1 MQYDIVALGD
11 LITTYAYKDTDGAGI
26 AEYQRFPAGTTSNML
41 AQAAKLGANVAL
53 LSAIGNDIDG
63 DYLYEFARRA
73 GIDVSNLIRR
83 DDLFTRSVF
92 VYYKENHD
100 RYFSYNGTKR
110 THFELKPEEIDVS
123 IVQKAKTF
131 DFPLNALCTDR
142 PIGKT
147 LQELLSAAQEKHVL
161 LAVDANYRGQYIP
174 PEELA
179 AIREGIRQ
187 SNIIKMTKEEMA
199 FYLEED
205 DLFRATEKLL
215 NQNAQLVA
223 VTMDESGSFLR
234 SRQGWAYLP
243 TYRVDVL
250 DTTGAGDSFMG
261 ALLYRL
267 GRIEKQPEAL
277 TEKELTEIADFCNAC
292 ASLSTTRRGS
302 MSVMSSPEEISG
314 LRVSGV
320 LGTALDIRRI

>member
-11 LITTYAYKDTDGAGI
+11 LITNYAYKDTDGAGI

-142 PIGKT
+142 PIRKT

-179 AIREGIRQ
+179 AMREGIRQ
-187 SNIIKMTKEEMA
+187 SNIMKRMICS
-199 FYLEED
+199 
-205 DLFRATEKLL
+205 
-215 NQNAQLVA
+215 AQQKN
-223 VTMDESGSFLR
+223 S
-234 SRQGWAYLP
+234 
-243 TYRVDVL
+243 
-250 DTTGAGDSFMG
+250 
-261 ALLYRL
+261 
-267 GRIEKQPEAL
+267 
-277 TEKELTEIADFCNAC
+277 
-292 ASLSTTRRGS
+292 
-302 MSVMSSPEEISG
+302 
-314 LRVSGV
+314 
-320 LGTALDIRRI
+320 